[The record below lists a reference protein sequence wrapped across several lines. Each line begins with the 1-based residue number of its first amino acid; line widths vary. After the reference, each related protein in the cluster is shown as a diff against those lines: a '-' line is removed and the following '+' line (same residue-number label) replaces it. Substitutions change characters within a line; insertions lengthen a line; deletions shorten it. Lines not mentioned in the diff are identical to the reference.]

1 MTGQLQHVKPA
12 DARCVVCGVMAV
24 GPCARCHDPLCGDCC
39 VMTEGGSQVFAICP
53 SCARRGGRSLRGGW
67 GQVLGW
73 VVGPML
79 LLAAVLLLL
88 RWLLG

>member
-1 MTGQLQHVKPA
+1 
-12 DARCVVCGVMAV
+12 
-24 GPCARCHDPLCGDCC
+24 
-39 VMTEGGSQVFAICP
+39 MTEGGSQVFAICP